1 MTDQR
6 VRAELRQ
13 RVYGTKDLGQLD
25 VFGGGFINFGYWRDL
40 PVDGEISLE
49 TRVASQRALYGL
61 VLDELAVGGGDRVL
75 EVGCG
80 HGVGTRLALGRDA
93 ALVRGVDLAPEQ
105 VERARAGG
113 DHDRLEFRQGDAAA
127 LPFADDAFD
136 ALLSVEAA
144 QHFEDPRGFAA
155 EAFRVLAP
163 GGRLALAAFLAHGPD
178 RTAELSGLLRTYAD
192 GLDLAH
198 DVDAVAAHLADAG
211 FERVAV
217 RSIGEHVWPAFDRW
231 LEQLGDREPW
241 ERNWIAANERGL
253 LDYHLITANVP
264 GEAGSQE

>member
-1 MTDQR
+1 MIDRR
-6 VRAELRQ
+6 VRAALRQ
-13 RVYGTKDLGQLD
+13 RIYGTEDLGELV

-40 PVDGEISLE
+40 PVDGVISRE
-49 TRVASQRALYGL
+49 TRVASQRAMYEL
-61 VLDELAVGGGDRVL
+61 VLDELAVGEGDRVL

-80 HGVGTRLALGRDA
+80 HGVGTRLALDRGA
-93 ALVRGVDLAPEQ
+93 ALVRGVDLTPEQ

-113 DHDRLEFRQGDAAA
+113 GDARLEFRQGDAAA
-127 LPFADDAFD
+127 LPFGDGAFD

-163 GGRLALAAFLAHGPD
+163 GGRFALAAFLARGPG
-178 RTAELSGLLRTYAD
+178 RAAELSGLLRSYAD

-198 DVDAVAAHLADAG
+198 DVDDVAEHLAGAG
-211 FERVAV
+211 FEHVAV
-217 RSIGEHVWPAFDRW
+217 RRIGEHVWPALDRW

-241 ERNWIAANERGL
+241 ERNWITASERGL
-253 LDYHLITANVP
+253 LDYHLISANVP
-264 GEAGSQE
+264 GEAGSEG